1 MASKVLSKLAHYRD
15 RLEQAVACIVDLR
28 ELILEHETQELRRF
42 HANPLNRFGLKCFS
56 QADEDGI
63 TLEILRRIGCVS
75 NGTFAE
81 FGVGNGLENNTLIL
95 KAIGWRG
102 FWAGGENLAFD
113 IGQPSSAFSYFKEWI
128 TLENIESIAIE
139 GKKNLQC
146 QEMDVISLDLDGND
160 YYFAERLLSRG
171 FLPKLFIIEYN
182 AKFPPPVRWK
192 IDYDAGHVW
201 KYDDYFGASLASL
214 NDLFQLFEYR
224 LVSCNSQTGSNAF
237 FIRRDFLSAFDDV
250 PREIEKLYVPPRYY
264 LHERYGH
271 RGSNKTVGK
280 LFG

>member
-160 YYFAERLLSRG
+160 YYFARRRMCTPRSEPSC
-171 FLPKLFIIEYN
+171 
-182 AKFPPPVRWK
+182 
-192 IDYDAGHVW
+192 
-201 KYDDYFGASLASL
+201 
-214 NDLFQLFEYR
+214 R
-224 LVSCNSQTGSNAF
+224 LVMRSTSIRGHEPRAAGRGTHETGLRSPSSPS
-237 FIRRDFLSAFDDV
+237 IPSA
-250 PREIEKLYVPPRYY
+250 
-264 LHERYGH
+264 
-271 RGSNKTVGK
+271 TQ
-280 LFG
+280 